1 MPNEG
6 LNSGKLAIIGVGT
19 QGSMIAFRQAVH
31 GKQVMGYSR
40 TPSSIQKCKNK
51 IGKWLDWYVELGR
64 LQPEEAAAAAA
75 RITYAESLEEV
86 CRDAAMVIE
95 NVPEILEQKQKIFH
109 EMDALC
115 PEHTLFCSNTSSL
128 LMSEICQ
135 DVSPERKTRSF
146 CVDHD
151 DPVRNDYLEM
161 MWNVHTS
168 DATKQA
174 ALEHFRS
181 AGFEPVITEKEI
193 KGYSINRTWRAIKR
207 ECLHLWAD
215 GYVIPSEF
223 DRGWMIEWGTKFGPF
238 KLMDLIGLD
247 TIYNIEMSYYN
258 ASGEARDKPPEQLR
272 EMIDAGKLGMKSGS
286 GFYDG
291 YDPEAGNLEVH

>member
-1 MPNEG
+1 MPNVTNG
-6 LNSGKLAIIGVGT
+6 GRIAIIGVGT
-19 QGSMIAFRQAVH
+19 QGSMIAFRHAIH
-31 GKQVMGYSR
+31 GKRVVGYSR
-40 TPSSIQKCKNK
+40 TESSIQKCKRK
-51 IGKWLDWYVELGR
+51 IDKWLDWYIQLGR
-64 LQPEEAAAAAA
+64 LNAEQADGARD
-75 RITYAESLEEV
+75 RITYADSLEDA
-86 CRDAAMVIE
+86 CRDAAMIIE
-95 NVPEILEQKQKIFH
+95 NVPEILEKKQEIFR

-115 PEHTLFCSNTSSL
+115 PPHTLFCSNTSSL
-128 LMSEICQ
+128 LMSEICAG
-135 DVSPERKTRSF
+135 VSQERKALSF

-161 MWNVHTS
+161 MWNIHT
-168 DATKQA
+168 AEETKQA
-174 ALEHFRS
+174 ALAHFRS
-181 AGFEPVITEKEI
+181 IGFEPVVTEKEI

-215 GYVIPSEF
+215 GYVLPAEF

-258 ASGEARDKPPEQLR
+258 ASGEERDRPPAKLR

-286 GFYDG
+286 GFYEG